1 MLNVWSSSHEAGQES
16 VPSVKMVPEVHRLD
30 LQLCNFPDASC
41 LVDCLANLLHRSWII
56 CDLRCMVCL
65 HLNLFFERLCMLD
78 SSSRLQLFL
87 LLHCKRLQG
96 ALLCVYVW
104 SIGLAVKFLFS
115 SQGDGVGRAGLQSSA
130 SEALYKH
137 PKVCCLYDEGCVPA
151 TCHKC
156 HFPVGTADRQLLP

>member
-65 HLNLFFERLCMLD
+65 HLNLFLNVFACLTAVRGSNGFCCSIANDCKALCCAYMFE
-78 SSSRLQLFL
+78 
-87 LLHCKRLQG
+87 
-96 ALLCVYVW
+96 ALVW
-104 SIGLAVKFLFS
+104 LWNFFS
-115 SQGDGVGRAGLQSSA
+115 LRRGDGVGRAGLQTSA

-137 PKVCCLYDEGCVPA
+137 PKVCCLSDEGRVPA